1 MALNWMEKQNRKEK
15 RQIEK
20 TQTKTYTNHMEI
32 ITTLQDK
39 YDFAFGT
46 ITKSDINKMTDREKE
61 KYVSAIKHITDYNDS
76 VLRRQG
82 FKIPYT
88 R

>member
-1 MALNWMEKQNRKEK
+1 MALNWREKQNRKEK
-15 RQIEK
+15 RQVEK

-39 YDFAFGT
+39 YGFMFGT

-61 KYVSAIKHITDYNDS
+61 KYVSAIKHTTTYDDS
-76 VLRRQG
+76 FLRKRG

-88 R
+88 L